1 MHLLPDYP
9 AAAITQ
15 HAQDIC
21 QMHVTVSATGA
32 VSAVEFTQSTG
43 SAALDQSCKD
53 VIYESPFFP
62 ATNGGQPVIGSTDVA
77 IDWRLP
83 R

>member
-9 AAAITQ
+9 AAAFAQ

-43 SAALDQSCKD
+43 SAALDQSFL
-53 VIYESPFFP
+53 P
-62 ATNGGQPVIGSTDVA
+62 STAVRYRPYRADRQRNLLGVEE
-77 IDWRLP
+77 RP
-83 R
+83 H